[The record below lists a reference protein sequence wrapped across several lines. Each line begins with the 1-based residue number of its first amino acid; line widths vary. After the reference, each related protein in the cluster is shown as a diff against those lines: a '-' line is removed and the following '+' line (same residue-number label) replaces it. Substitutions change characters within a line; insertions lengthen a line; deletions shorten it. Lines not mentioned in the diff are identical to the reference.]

1 MNQIDVAM
9 HAEAQQEI
17 NPFSVQLDMPLHNQG
32 AVRKLG
38 PKFNADGDIGRAGT
52 YGIGDG

>member
-1 MNQIDVAM
+1 MNQLDVVM
-9 HAEAQQEI
+9 HEETCNEI
-17 NPFSVQLDMPLHNQG
+17 SPFGVQLNGPLHNQV
-32 AVRKLG
+32 AVKKLG